1 MRSEKKISRV
11 NGFLLHTRKIFDSM
25 TDSSAVSELWTRYA
39 AALREHIQPRYLSY
53 LSGLTCIKITDKT
66 WELGLPEKSSLSFVE
81 SSLSAKMSDILRDLL
96 RCEGYDD
103 EVGLVFSL
111 IAPQPEA
118 KASAGLLPFPEN
130 PVHVEDLSTVD
141 DRQAAFRVNQTAGIG
156 AGIAPSAISR
166 YIDDSCESEPFVV
179 SQKVRRQSRL
189 NPRYTFEGFVVG
201 SSNEMALCAAKAVAG
216 KPAKIYNPL
225 FIYGGAGLGKTH
237 LAQAIGNEMLDMT
250 MLRVQY
256 LTSED
261 FVNECIEYMTTGK
274 MAEFRA
280 KVRDN
285 IDVLLIDDI
294 QFISGKD
301 RVQQEFFHTF
311 NYLIENEKQIVL
323 TSDRHPNEIKDIDE
337 RMRSRFCCDGWFDI
351 QLPDFETR
359 LAILR
364 TKCRSEGIF
373 LPDEVA
379 QYVASKVATN
389 VRELEGCVKRI
400 KGAADA
406 QKTRISLALAQK
418 LIEPFYQKPQKLLN
432 VDLIIH
438 CVSSYFGISRDD
450 LMGRCRK
457 KEISG
462 PRKVAMY
469 LARNHTSLS
478 LPAIGLAFDR
488 DHTTIMSAVQSITN
502 DLKTDRELE
511 LNVRM
516 IEQKLF
522 DNR

>member
-1 MRSEKKISRV
+1 
-11 NGFLLHTRKIFDSM
+11 M
-25 TDSSAVSELWTRYA
+25 TNKSVATELWTRYLA
-39 AALREHIQPRYLSY
+39 AIREHVQPRYMSY
-53 LSGLTCIKITDKT
+53 LSGLTCVRITDKQ

-81 SSLSAKMSDILRDLL
+81 SSLSVKMLDILQDLL

-103 EVGLVFSL
+103 DVELVFSL
-111 IAPQPEA
+111 IGAEAPVPQVAQAEPKQPTN
-118 KASAGLLPFPEN
+118 GLLPFPEN
-130 PVHVEDLSTVD
+130 PVHVEDLSTVED
-141 DRQAAFRVNQTAGIG
+141 KAAAFCIG
-156 AGIAPSAISR
+156 QGAMGQSIVPPR
-166 YIDDSCESEPFVV
+166 YASFDYSDEIEPFVV
-179 SQKVRRQSRL
+179 SQTVRRESKVNQK
-189 NPRYTFEGFVVG
+189 YTFEGFVVG
-201 SSNEMALCAAKAVAG
+201 SSNEMALCAAKAVAS
-216 KPAKIYNPL
+216 KPAKVYNPL

-237 LAQAIGNEMLDMT
+237 LAQAIGNELLDMT
-250 MLRVQY
+250 MLRVKY
-256 LTSED
+256 LTCEE
-261 FVNECIEYMTTGK
+261 FVNECVEHMSMGK

-285 IDVLLIDDI
+285 IDVLLVDDI
-294 QFISGKD
+294 QFLTGKQ
-301 RVQQEFFHTF
+301 RSQEEFFHTF

-364 TKCRSEGIF
+364 TKSRSEGIF
-373 LPDEVA
+373 LPDDVA
-379 QYVASKVATN
+379 QYIASKVATN

-400 KGAADA
+400 NGAALA

-418 LIEPFYQKPQKLLN
+418 LIEPFYQKTQKLVN

-457 KEISG
+457 KEISC

-478 LPAIGLAFDR
+478 LPAIGQAFDR

-502 DLKTDRELE
+502 DIKTDRELE
-511 LNVRM
+511 LNVKM

>member
-1 MRSEKKISRV
+1 
-11 NGFLLHTRKIFDSM
+11 M
-25 TDSSAVSELWTRYA
+25 TNTSVAIELWTRYIA
-39 AALREHIQPRYLSY
+39 AIREHIQPRYMSY
-53 LSGLTCIKITDKT
+53 LSGLTCVKITDRQ

-81 SSLSAKMSDILRDLL
+81 SSLSAKMRDILHDLL

-103 EVGLVFSL
+103 DVELVFSL
-111 IAPQPEA
+111 VARDTPSIAVDRTESKQPTN
-118 KASAGLLPFPEN
+118 GLLPFPEN
-130 PVHVEDLSTVD
+130 TVHVEDLSTVED
-141 DRQAAFRVNQTAGIG
+141 KEAAFRVSQYGLS
-156 AGIAPSAISR
+156 PR
-166 YIDDSCESEPFVV
+166 YPVYDDSCEIEPFVV
-179 SQKVRRQSRL
+179 SQKVRRLSKL
-189 NPRYTFEGFVVG
+189 NQKYTFEGFVVG
-201 SSNEMALCAAKAVAG
+201 SSNEMALCAAKTVAS
-216 KPAKIYNPL
+216 KPARVYNPL

-237 LAQAIGNEMLDMT
+237 LAQAIGNELLDMT

-256 LTSED
+256 LTCEE
-261 FVNECIEYMTTGK
+261 FVNECVEHMSMGK

-285 IDVLLIDDI
+285 IDVLLVDDI
-294 QFISGKD
+294 QFLTGKQ
-301 RVQQEFFHTF
+301 RSQEEFFHTF

-364 TKCRSEGIF
+364 TKSRSEGIF
-373 LPDEVA
+373 LPDDVA
-379 QYVASKVATN
+379 QYIASKVATN

-406 QKTRISLALAQK
+406 QKTRISLSLAQK
-418 LIEPFYQKPQKLLN
+418 LIEPFYQKTQKLLN

-438 CVSSYFGISRDD
+438 CVSSYFGVSRDD

-457 KEISG
+457 KEISC

-478 LPAIGLAFDR
+478 LPAIGQAFDR

-502 DLKTDRELE
+502 DIKTDRELE
-511 LNVRM
+511 LNVKM

-522 DNR
+522 GSR